1 MGGTGHAFDL
11 KGHQTLGGEAN
22 HLAQQIGVGTLF
34 QKRAKAHHL
43 VGHRWILSS
52 VAWFSDQTL
61 PMIRDDHRK
70 PLARYRAARVSL
82 GLGSDV
88 AAGPELSLVAVMR
101 AGAYTQNG
109 LRVLGETNWGPVS
122 AMSNMMQGLFGVI
135 APGHIAANMIAS
147 CVVEPMVALTDPSR
161 NMSTSPGLGCALR

>member
-11 KGHQTLGGEAN
+11 KGHQALGGEAN
-22 HLAQQIGVGTLF
+22 HLPQQIGVGTLF

-70 PLARYRAARVSL
+70 PLARYRARESALAR
-82 GLGSDV
+82 GLLRRV
-88 AAGPELSLVAVMR
+88 TPPAGTRP
-101 AGAYTQNG
+101 
-109 LRVLGETNWGPVS
+109 W
-122 AMSNMMQGLFGVI
+122 
-135 APGHIAANMIAS
+135 
-147 CVVEPMVALTDPSR
+147 
-161 NMSTSPGLGCALR
+161 